1 MSKYKIHGLL
11 EMMLHHCDIDKEKF
25 LQMDPEELRA
35 LIDEKITG
43 ESLQVF
49 ALTTYIPDGK
59 TEIELQFKIGD
70 GNEIKSNVEYSEKNQ
85 LPAVEENKIRLVF
98 WEMLEDT
105 SATIDVPDD
114 IGELTLKVEGNTYG
128 CMDEWGYPNT
138 FGTYSFFAGEKEQD
152 IFFDSESSG
161 NVKEKVVY
169 FLDSKGTRESIE
181 ANDNFEKELSEI
193 KKSIK

>member
-1 MSKYKIHGLL
+1 
-11 EMMLHHCDIDKEKF
+11 
-25 LQMDPEELRA
+25 LRA
-35 LIDEKITG
+35 LIDEKITD

-49 ALTTYIPDGK
+49 VLTTILSDGG
-59 TEIELQFKIGD
+59 EIELEFKIGD

-85 LPAVEENKIRLVF
+85 LPAIEENKIRLVF

-114 IGELTLKVEGNTYG
+114 IGKLTLKVEGNTYG

-138 FGTYSFFAGEKEQD
+138 IGTYSFFAGAKEQD
-152 IFFDSESSG
+152 IFFESESSG

-169 FLDSKGTRESIE
+169 FLDSKGTRVSLTEVDFGE
-181 ANDNFEKELSEI
+181 ANENFEKELSEI
-193 KKSIK
+193 KRSIK

>member
-1 MSKYKIHGLL
+1 MSNYKISGLS
-11 EMMLHHCDIDKEKF
+11 EMMLHHCDIDKEQF
-25 LQMDPEELRA
+25 LQMDAEELRA

-85 LPAVEENKIRLVF
+85 LPAIEENKIRLVF

-114 IGELTLKVEGNTYG
+114 IGKLTLKVEGNTYG

-138 FGTYSFFAGEKEQD
+138 FGTYSFFFWRKEPGH
-152 IFFDSESSG
+152 FF
-161 NVKEKVVY
+161 
-169 FLDSKGTRESIE
+169 
-181 ANDNFEKELSEI
+181 
-193 KKSIK
+193 

>member
-1 MSKYKIHGLL
+1 MPNYKVHGLS
-11 EMMLHHCDIDKEKF
+11 EMMLHHCDLEKDEF
-25 LQMDPEELRA
+25 LEMDAEGLKTF
-35 LIDEKITG
+35 IVKKITG
-43 ESLQVF
+43 ESMQVF
-49 ALTTYIPDGK
+49 VLTTILSDGG
-59 TEIELQFKIGD
+59 EIELEFKIGD

-85 LPAVEENKIRLVF
+85 LPAIEENKIRLVF

-114 IGELTLKVEGNTYG
+114 IGKLTLKVEGNTYG

-138 FGTYSFFAGEKEQD
+138 IGTYSFFAGEKEQD
-152 IFFDSESSG
+152 IFFESESSG